1 MSDIVLTPLLG
12 GKEVGGVCSL
22 LEVGSFRILLDC
34 GSTISTNNERI
45 LEMASKL
52 QEDGGV
58 DCVVISHADIHH
70 MGGLPVVFGEEGLPP
85 VPVVCSLPVA
95 KFGAMLLYDMQLNV
109 EMEGQPVDEESSQS
123 ISYPRFSLDD
133 IDSSMSR
140 VVPLKYSQTI
150 DLNTLL
156 YGGISTTTGGDVDDD
171 EKLRRAEASKISLC
185 AYNSG
190 RTIGGSAW
198 NIRFGST
205 DVVYL
210 MDFNLKKEIVLDAAA
225 LDSLPQS
232 PSMLIVN
239 GDSTLH
245 KDVKVVSTVGRKR
258 KEKEASSSGEPT
270 SLVGLVMETLRNN
283 GSVLIPCETSARSL
297 ELFQILGRHW
307 ADQKLGLDHLVFLSP
322 MAHNILEY
330 ARSQLEWMADNL
342 SAQFFN
348 GKTNPFEL
356 PPLKIATS
364 IRELEKVYPGPKVVI
379 ATDGALAC
387 GLAKELLLRWGG
399 NPLCRVLFVDYP
411 DTGTPAAELKE
422 QMGASS
428 KVVNLMRPQKVEL
441 AGEELL
447 QFRREAEEKRRLK
460 EEALQKSLREQEL
473 AMLTAGKGEEED
485 SDDEGDEE
493 KEKEEDANE
502 DGDESDE
509 NDMDVDEG
517 TEDAHIRLEKR
528 IEKEK
533 KKDKERKKSSSARQ
547 ARGKIAKF
555 AQPIFTMF
563 ESYEKTLSADEYG
576 VSIEDLQLAEMESD
590 AAGALVSAKSAAEQM
605 LKNASGGGKN
615 LALVQDDSTGA
626 DTNEMPWKI
635 VSSKVRLQFTCDFKN
650 IPLSGR
656 ADVRALKTVISR
668 LDPLKLCLL
677 RGSEDDMDST
687 MQQIS
692 GTQTQSQT
700 TLEVH
705 APANG
710 DAVAIRALP
719 DRINLTIPPD
729 LMPSSMFEIK
739 GDDDAAGAVG
749 GAPPPPCLVS
759 AVAGSVEEVKNEHGL
774 RRVRLRD
781 RGTADAEPAG
791 AKKDDEAT
799 VEAEE
804 TLPDEFGVKTMEPV
818 CGEGASLNLASARE
832 PVAVSVGE
840 VSLSGLKQAFEAEGL
855 SVESV
860 TATNS
865 DGGMG
870 IALVLDGQVTVRMD
884 DVVNGLFIEGAPV
897 SAYWRARKIIY
908 QRFAFLMC

>member
-1 MSDIVLTPLLG
+1 MLG
-12 GKEVGGVCSL
+12 GKELGGVCSL
-22 LEVGSFRILLDC
+22 LEVGSFRILIDC
-34 GSTISTNNERI
+34 GTTIATKNDRLLGIANRLRDE
-45 LEMASKL
+45 
-52 QEDGGV
+52 GGV

-70 MGGLPVVFGEEGLPP
+70 MGGLPVMFGEQGLPP

-95 KFGAMLLYDMQLNV
+95 KFGVMLLYDMQLNV
-109 EMEGQPVDEESSQS
+109 EMEGQPVDEEQGGESATEGR
-123 ISYPRFSLDD
+123 IAYPRFSLDD
-133 IDSSMSR
+133 IDNSMSR

-150 DLNTLL
+150 DLNTLI
-156 YGGISTTTGGDVDDD
+156 YGSGSVPGGKDLDDE

-225 LDSLPQS
+225 LDALPQS

-239 GDSTLH
+239 GDCSLH
-245 KDVKVVSTVGRKR
+245 KDVKMAPTAGRKR
-258 KEKEASSSGEPT
+258 KEASSSSGEEPT
-270 SLVGLVMETLRNN
+270 TLVGLVMETLRSN

-307 ADQKLGLDHLVFLSP
+307 SEQKLGLDHLVFLSP

-330 ARSQLEWMADNL
+330 ARSQLEWMTDNL
-342 SAQFFN
+342 STQFFN
-348 GKTNPFEL
+348 GKANPFEL

-364 IRELEKVYPGPKVVI
+364 IRELERVYPGPKVVI

-411 DTGTPAAELKE
+411 DAGTPAAELKE
-422 QMGASS
+422 QLGATS

-485 SDDEGDEE
+485 SDDEGDED
-493 KEKEEDANE
+493 KEKEGDDHE

-509 NDMDVDEG
+509 NDMDVEDE
-517 TEDAHIRLEKR
+517 TEDAHIRLEKK
-528 IEKEK
+528 KEK
-533 KKDKERKKSSSARQ
+533 RKDKERKKSSSARQ

-563 ESYEKTLSADEYG
+563 ESYEKTLPADEYG
-576 VSIEDLQLAEMESD
+576 VSIEDLRLAEMESE
-590 AAGALVSAKSAAEQM
+590 AAGALVSAKGAAEQL
-605 LKNASGGGKN
+605 LKAASGAGKGG
-615 LALVQDDSTGA
+615 QEDTSGA
-626 DTNEMPWKI
+626 DANEQPWKI
-635 VSSKVRLQFTCDFKN
+635 VSSKVRLQFTCDFKST
-650 IPLSGR
+650 PLSGR
-656 ADVRALKTVISR
+656 ADVRAVKTVVSR
-668 LDPLKLCLL
+668 LSPLKLCLL
-677 RGSEDDMDST
+677 RGSADEIDST
-687 MQQIS
+687 VQQIA
-692 GTQTQSQT
+692 GTQTQSLT
-700 TLEVH
+700 EMEVH
-705 APANG
+705 APAN
-710 DAVAIRALP
+710 DEVVSIRALP

-739 GDDDAAGAVG
+739 GDADAFGAVG

-759 AVAGSVEEVKNEHGL
+759 AVGGTVEEVKNEHGL

-781 RGTADAEPAG
+781 RGAVDEDAAAE
-791 AKKDDEAT
+791 KKK
-799 VEAEE
+799 EAEE
-804 TLPDEFGVKTMEPV
+804 DPPAEAEDALPDEFGVKTMEPV
-818 CGEGASLNLASARE
+818 CGEGASLDLASAQE

-840 VSLSGLKQAFEAEGL
+840 VSLSSLKTAFEAEGL

-860 TATNS
+860 TSTNS
-865 DGGMG
+865 DGGIG
-870 IALVLDGQVTVRMD
+870 IALVLNGQVTVRVD
-884 DVVNGLFIEGAPV
+884 ADGVNGLFIEGAPV
-897 SAYWRARKIIY
+897 EAYWKARKIIY